1 MKTLQELRRE
11 VALNAREIHENE
23 FRELIQIYERK
34 GWMRIVRAEEVI
46 IGDVYGTL
54 DGLVKVKDNAED
66 EGNFWGEVIE
76 PLHKDINKG
85 DVFEYSYE
93 DLYVGNPKDIDALKD
108 WIINGAKHKNI
119 DVVNT
124 KPMQEMFERTLDDD
138 EIENLIDK
146 ARQSALAIKKDK
158 KRDKE
163 EREQAKEVLDFI
175 DDVEGI
181 WDKKKSLHPSQV
193 VSLMRIV
200 SGTSS
205 SNPAGWGF
213 RSIGWKK
220 SPDGKVPQDFRN
232 EELTE
237 GKGMSDTV
245 IKTGAL
251 MTKRYIIN
259 KGQEGDVSAQ
269 INGLASLILFAI
281 AATDR
286 GESFM
291 SKALATSGFFK
302 GASKK

>member
-1 MKTLQELRRE
+1 
-11 VALNAREIHENE
+11 
-23 FRELIQIYERK
+23 
-34 GWMRIVRAEEVI
+34 MRIVRAEEVV
-46 IGDVYGTL
+46 IGDVYGTI

-93 DLYVGNPKDIDALKD
+93 DLYVGDPKNINALKD

-119 DVVNT
+119 DVINT
-124 KPMQEMFERTLDDD
+124 KPMQEMWERTLDKR
-138 EIENLIDK
+138 EINSLIAK
-146 ARQSALAIKKDK
+146 AKRSVEVIIKDK

-163 EREQAKEVLDFI
+163 ERKDAKEVMEFI
-175 DDVEGI
+175 NDIEEI
-181 WDKKKSLHPSQV
+181 WDEKKSLHPSQV
-193 VSLMRIV
+193 VALMKIV
-200 SGTSS
+200 AGTSS
-205 SNPAGWGF
+205 SNPAGWGWKTKGF
-213 RSIGWKK
+213 KK

-237 GKGMSDTV
+237 GKGMSDAV

-251 MTKRYIIN
+251 MVKRWILSR
-259 KGQEGDVSAQ
+259 GAEGDVSAQ

-281 AATDR
+281 ASTDR

-302 GASKK
+302 GGKTK